1 MLVAVCMGTFT
12 TVDTFEYVVLPYANQ
27 TSPATGVLYNSSQWG
42 RSQPLDT
49 PACPAQDLVH
59 RLEGVLMQ
67 WTRSVREVAARQDA
81 GYGAMSTGPLAELAF
96 WRARSIDL
104 FGIRDQLD
112 GPGTF

>member
-1 MLVAVCMGTFT
+1 
-12 TVDTFEYVVLPYANQ
+12 
-27 TSPATGVLYNSSQWG
+27 
-42 RSQPLDT
+42 
-49 PACPAQDLVH
+49 
-59 RLEGVLMQ
+59 MQ

-112 GPGTF
+112 GPGTL